1 MSAPTPHIRVSAGH
15 KGENVL
21 ELHNRQEELQI
32 ERQLLEQLQAAGV
45 VRKKGEVYYLD
56 FANGSWVYRAVG
68 YADAI
73 SGGTVVILR
82 EVEEEKGAGD
92 AS

>member
-1 MSAPTPHIRVSAGH
+1 MSAPTPVRTSSSCRSNGSFS
-15 KGENVL
+15 NSC
-21 ELHNRQEELQI
+21 R
-32 ERQLLEQLQAAGV
+32 LLVWCG
-45 VRKKGEVYYLD
+45 KYTT
-56 FANGSWVYRAVG
+56 ANGSWVYRAVG

-82 EVEEEKGAGD
+82 EVEEGAGD

>member
-1 MSAPTPHIRVSAGH
+1 MSAGH
-15 KGENVL
+15 KGENVI

-45 VRKKGEVYYLD
+45 VREVYYLD

-82 EVEEEKGAGD
+82 EVEEGAGD

>member
-1 MSAPTPHIRVSAGH
+1 MSAPTPVRTSSSCDR
-15 KGENVL
+15 KSSNSC
-21 ELHNRQEELQI
+21 R
-32 ERQLLEQLQAAGV
+32 LL

-82 EVEEEKGAGD
+82 EVEEGAGD

>member
-1 MSAPTPHIRVSAGH
+1 MSAGH
-15 KGENVL
+15 KGENVI
-21 ELHNRQEELQI
+21 ELHRKSCRSNGSFS
-32 ERQLLEQLQAAGV
+32 QAAGV
-45 VRKKGEVYYLD
+45 VREVYYLD

-82 EVEEEKGAGD
+82 EVEEGAGD

>member
-1 MSAPTPHIRVSAGH
+1 MSAPDIRVRTSSSCRSNGSFS
-15 KGENVL
+15 
-21 ELHNRQEELQI
+21 
-32 ERQLLEQLQAAGV
+32 QAAGV
-45 VRKKGEVYYLD
+45 VREVYYLD

-82 EVEEEKGAGD
+82 EVEEGAGD

>member
-1 MSAPTPHIRVSAGH
+1 MSAGH
-15 KGENVL
+15 KGENVI
-21 ELHNRQEELQI
+21 ELRQEEL
-32 ERQLLEQLQAAGV
+32 ERLQAAGV
-45 VRKKGEVYYLD
+45 VREVYYLD

-82 EVEEEKGAGD
+82 EVEEGAGD

>member
-1 MSAPTPHIRVSAGH
+1 MSAPTPVRTSSSCDR
-15 KGENVL
+15 KSSNSC
-21 ELHNRQEELQI
+21 R
-32 ERQLLEQLQAAGV
+32 LLVWCG
-45 VRKKGEVYYLD
+45 KYTT
-56 FANGSWVYRAVG
+56 ANGSWVYRAVG

-82 EVEEEKGAGD
+82 EVEEGAGD